1 VAIGLAFSMWRFW
14 QKHGHLAE
22 ARRRLEAMAATTWSH
37 DDARLRARLMEALGG
52 TYWWQGE
59 LDAMSACYREALT
72 LWLEIGDDAEI
83 ANAYYNASFE
93 FGVPSEADRTDP
105 DSESDRKGR
114 EYIERARDIYRRI
127 GDRRGEAN
135 TLWALGNSFYFR
147 ARPGNGE
154 EQFREALAIFR
165 QVGDRTMEA
174 WSLHM
179 VGTALLRNGEVAE
192 ARDNV
197 EHAIRHF
204 YAAGDA
210 AGLTLTLD
218 DLSAVAVAEGD
229 LPRAAR
235 LRGAARNLTSET
247 GAELAGF
254 VEDRF
259 ETGVRPGIRS
269 HMSEAELA
277 RYGAEGAAMTLDE
290 AIAYALEGR
299 VESDDEP

>member
-1 VAIGLAFSMWRFW
+1 MAGRAGADDEPAIARPWRS
-14 QKHGHLAE
+14 GS
-22 ARRRLEAMAATTWSH
+22 RSAT
-37 DDARLRARLMEALGG
+37 R
-52 TYWWQGE
+52 
-59 LDAMSACYREALT
+59 
-72 LWLEIGDDAEI
+72 AEI

-93 FGVPSEADRTDP
+93 FAVPPESDRTDP
-105 DSESDRKGR
+105 GSEAERQGR
-114 EYIERARDIYRRI
+114 EYLERARDIYRRI

-135 TLWALGNSFYFR
+135 VLWGSATPCYFR

-154 EQFREALAIFR
+154 EQFREALEIFR
-165 QVGDRTMEA
+165 EVGDRTMEA

-179 VGTALLRNGEVAE
+179 LGTALLRNGEIAE
-192 ARDNV
+192 SRGHV

-235 LRGAARNLTSET
+235 LRGAARNLTTET

-259 ETGVRPGIRS
+259 ETGVRPGVRS
-269 HMSEAELA
+269 QMSEAELA

-290 AIAYALEGR
+290 AIAYALEGSLAGAR
-299 VESDDEP
+299 RGLRRAGPGLG